1 MRMIFKKKKNI
12 VFVLLSI
19 FILLITTGC
28 FILKNINLDKN
39 DSLNERKD
47 ESVLDKW
54 KAGKGEHRSNKDTKE
69 LVTLLLEAAGDNNIE
84 AIKGLFTEDVQNNI
98 NFETQIENFLSLYPD
113 DMSGYSMEVKSDRN
127 EYLVDENGEFL
138 LEEFECEVYIKR
150 KDMYY
155 FIILK
160 ACSINTENPQ
170 NIGLEYLVFQ
180 SDEAYVLRRD
190 KEYEEFI
197 NIDIPED
204 ENIEVRFVCG
214 NPIAYTYVNRS
225 IDGKDAIEHIK
236 QNNNIDEFKNIYG
249 EPNGNDEFN
258 DTIIYE
264 IESNNSSI
272 RYMELCVAKAGYIHE
287 VIVTETDDII
297 HYQLWLDENGK
308 IYSEKEFD

>member
-1 MRMIFKKKKNI
+1 MKTLFKKKKNF
-12 VFVLLSI
+12 VFLLLSI
-19 FILLITTGC
+19 FILLITTGSL
-28 FILKNINLDKN
+28 IVRNIKLDKD
-39 DSLNERKD
+39 DSLNKRKN

-54 KAGKGEHRSNKDTKE
+54 EAGKGEYRSNKDTKE
-69 LVTLLLEAAGDNNIE
+69 LVKLLLEAADDNDID
-84 AIKGLFTEDVQNNI
+84 AIKGLFAEEVQNSTD
-98 NFETQIENFLSLYPD
+98 FETQIENFLSLYPG
-113 DMSGYSMEVKSDRN
+113 DMSGYSMEVKGDRN
-127 EYLVDENGEFL
+127 EYLVDANGDFL
-138 LEEFECEVYIKR
+138 LEEFECEVYIKK

-160 ACSINTENPQ
+160 ACSINVENPQ
-170 NIGLEYLVFQ
+170 NIGLKYLVFQ

-204 ENIEVRFVCG
+204 ENVEVRFVCG
-214 NPIAYTYVNRS
+214 HPIAYTYVNRS
-225 IDGKDAIEHIK
+225 IDGKEAIEHIK

-264 IESNNSSI
+264 IESKNSSI
-272 RYMELCVAKAGYIHE
+272 RYMELCVAKDGYIHE